1 MKLVEFTGARR
12 IPLVGRLDHLQEA
25 ERRIGRGGV
34 HLLYFE
40 GNGGIG
46 KTSLLEAILE
56 RSQWKG
62 RAETLSGCCVA
73 HEVID
78 LAHVDAYTPE
88 GMIRRI
94 MEVLGKWF
102 FQEAQSLL
110 PALERAKLAG
120 DSAAIARA
128 ERALQTA
135 FFEELAELSK
145 DGVVLAF
152 DTLEVLDQEH
162 DPFLDELGARAP
174 VLSAARWLFDAF
186 LPVLQGNILVV
197 LAGRSRAVVPKLE
210 LLRERNDRI
219 LTRHVELEP
228 FDLDETREYLKA
240 VAQAEGRR
248 GDGDAAERLWS
259 WAEERGDLLHYLS
272 GGRPLLLA
280 LVSELIARD
289 WPLPQAFEKP
299 LEELCR
305 QPVEFWWP
313 EIERALVARI
323 HQTAAP
329 LGPTLRALAWLRKGA
344 TPELLAQLL
353 DLTNADGTWDFYR
366 ATGYLDQA
374 AQLAIVKV
382 RPGDRRVFLHDE
394 MYALLD
400 RYVLQES
407 SEDERD
413 VVYGTILTHYRE
425 LTHSLQQRAEH
436 PSHLAGSVHTLL
448 RQAYIE
454 EMHYQL
460 CYSPPAGFAM
470 YFWLAEEALSAGDV
484 EMDTFVRSEFMRT
497 LSMLRESEIFLGS
510 IPREASLDMAVRW
523 GARAV
528 ALQRDPEAA
537 LKILE
542 LVRQQWTKDAGK
554 VELPWAHFQL
564 HWALAKIR
572 RASGDDWLD
581 AKEILTGVVETL
593 ERTLAFPPE
602 NPVITARHWRA
613 KITKSLALNNLG
625 YLDHQQGRFPEAVD
639 HLRESAILQRS
650 LGLSTLVSTLTD
662 LAYAMAMT
670 GQFHHARLM
679 AEEAERLAQ
688 RCGRTSLLAVA
699 LNVRAFVEGLDH
711 HYQVAL
717 RYADRALQAAAQLPG
732 DRISGLSYLAR
743 ARAYRYLWSSLSE
756 DERAQE
762 AGLLDEALASAT
774 QAVGLLRSSAADR
787 VGALLERGCI
797 YREQARWQ
805 QAQGKATEAAE
816 TAHKSEADLERVTV
830 LAAALNLPRE
840 QSLAWTDLGWLGYY
854 LGKTEDVE
862 EALQQA
868 YQPLPAEYLFPE
880 EGSLPPMAER
890 EQKKEAALPFWSAL
904 GKAEML
910 KANLALDQALAHS
923 TNGHHQENLRAA
935 AKHITLSLAY
945 DELVGDSH
953 FELTRAE
960 EGLHSRIVQD
970 DLDIRTFHQYAKQVA
985 QEQGLSQPTRFQ
997 DFLQRMFGP
1006 ADLWI

>member
-1 MKLVEFTGARR
+1 MKLVELTGARR
-12 IPLVGRLDHLQEA
+12 VPLVGRLEHLQEA
-25 ERRIGRGGV
+25 ERRIGRGGI

-40 GNGGIG
+40 GSGGIG

-73 HEVID
+73 HEIVD
-78 LAHVDAYTPE
+78 LAQVDVYTPE
-88 GMIRRI
+88 GLIRKI

-102 FQEAQSLL
+102 FQESQSLL
-110 PALERAKLAG
+110 PALERARLAG
-120 DSAAIARA
+120 DGAAVRHA
-128 ERALQTA
+128 EQALQTA
-135 FFEELAELSK
+135 FFEELAELAK
-145 DGVVLAF
+145 EGVVLAF

-162 DPFLDELGARAP
+162 DAFQDELGAQAP
-174 VLSAARWLFDAF
+174 ALSAVRWLFGSF
-186 LPVLQGNILVV
+186 LPALQGNMLVAM
-197 LAGRSRAVVPKLE
+197 AGRSRAVLSQLD
-210 LLRERNDRI
+210 LLRDGNERI
-219 LTRHVELEP
+219 LTRHIELEP

-248 GDGDAAERLWS
+248 GDGEAAARLWS
-259 WAEERGDLLHYLS
+259 WAEERGELLQYLS

-280 LVSELIARD
+280 VVAEMVARD
-289 WPLPQAFEKP
+289 WPLPPAFEKP
-299 LEELCR
+299 LEELRR
-305 QPVEFWWP
+305 QAMEHWWP
-313 EIERALVARI
+313 YVERALVNRI
-323 HQTAAP
+323 HQSPAP

-344 TPELLAQLL
+344 TPELLARLL
-353 DLTNADGTWDFYR
+353 DLRNADGTWDLYK

-374 AQLAIVKV
+374 AQLALVKV

-394 MYALLD
+394 VYALFD

-407 SEDERD
+407 SEDERS
-413 VVYGTILTHYRE
+413 VVYGTILAHYRD
-425 LTHSLQQRAEH
+425 LTASLQRRAES
-436 PSHLAGSVHTLL
+436 PAPVASSVQTLL
-448 RQAYIE
+448 RQAHVE

-460 CYSPPAGFAM
+460 CYSPPLGFAT
-470 YFWLAEEALSAGDV
+470 YFWLAEEALCTGDA
-484 EMDTFVRSEFMRT
+484 EMDTLVRTEFLRT
-497 LSMLRESEIFLGS
+497 LSMLRETEIFLGS
-510 IPREASLDMAVRW
+510 IPREASLDMAVRS
-523 GARAV
+523 GARAS
-528 ALQRDPEAA
+528 LLGRDPDAA
-537 LKILE
+537 LRILE
-542 LVRQQWTKDAGK
+542 SIRQRWTKQAGK
-554 VELPWAHFQL
+554 VELPWAHLQL

-572 RASGDDWLD
+572 RASGEDWLD
-581 AKEILTGVVETL
+581 AKSILTGVVEAVD
-593 ERTLAFPPE
+593 RTLAFPPE
-602 NPVITARHWRA
+602 NPVIKARHWRA

-650 LGLSTLVSTLTD
+650 LGMSTLVSTLTD
-662 LAYAMAMT
+662 LAHAMAMT

-688 RCGRTSLLAVA
+688 RRGQTNLLAVA

-717 RYADRALQAAAQLPG
+717 RYADRALEAAAQLPG
-732 DRISGLSYLAR
+732 DRVSGLGYLAR

-756 DERAQE
+756 AERARD

-774 QAVGLLRSSAADR
+774 QAVGLLRSSPADR

-805 QAQGKATEAAE
+805 HAQGKKADAAEAA
-816 TAHKSEADLERVTV
+816 HRSESDLERVTV
-830 LAAALNLPRE
+830 LAGALNLPRE

-854 LGKTEDVE
+854 LGHADGVE

-868 YQPLPAEYLFPE
+868 YQPLPTEYLFPE
-880 EGSLPPMAER
+880 QGALPPMAQR
-890 EQKKEAALPFWSAL
+890 EQKKEAALPLWSAL

-923 TNGHHQENLRAA
+923 TNGHHQQNLRAA

-945 DELVGDSH
+945 DELVSDSY

-970 DLDIRTFHQYAKQVA
+970 DLDIQTFHQYAKQVA
-985 QEQGLSQPTRFQ
+985 EEQGLNQPTRFQ

-1006 ADLWI
+1006 AELWA